1 MSTPLIEAVHALE
14 ILDSRGRPTVSV
26 SLRLAD
32 GTTSSAQ
39 VPSGAS
45 TGDREAT
52 ELRDG
57 DPHRYSGL
65 GVLRAVS
72 NVETVIAE
80 AIVGKSFATI
90 DDLDQTLIALDGTP
104 TKSNLGANAILGVSM
119 A

>member
-1 MSTPLIEAVHALE
+1 MSTPLITAVHALE

-26 SLRLAD
+26 SLQLGD
-32 GTTSSAQ
+32 GTTGSAQ

-65 GVLRAVS
+65 GVLKAVS
-72 NVETVIAE
+72 NVETTIAD
-80 AIVGKSFATI
+80 AISATMWRPSSPV
-90 DDLDQTLIALDGTP
+90 TGTEEP
-104 TKSNLGANAILGVSM
+104 SRAASANSVTPA
-119 A
+119 

>member
-80 AIVGKSFATI
+80 AIVDRLLNPSQKIHLQGPNFREKLQKNFQREKLLKNKI
-90 DDLDQTLIALDGTP
+90 C
-104 TKSNLGANAILGVSM
+104 
-119 A
+119 